1 MRAISE
7 ESEEARQEFYE
18 DIDGQ
23 ISEMNEMRKRKELN
37 CMNEEEMVEY
47 AKKKVRDMMEQ
58 VFKEKLEK
66 LKLEGLTTK
75 GNL

>member
-1 MRAISE
+1 
-7 ESEEARQEFYE
+7 
-18 DIDGQ
+18 
-23 ISEMNEMRKRKELN
+23 MNEMRKRKELN

-58 VFKEKLEK
+58 VFVEKLAK